1 MRLSKMLFNTWR
13 ESPADAD
20 IVSAKLMLRA
30 GFIRKVAS
38 GIYEWLPLGLRSLKK
53 VENIIR
59 QEMDAIG
66 GQEVWLP
73 HLQPKELWDETGRWD
88 LYGKELV
95 RLTDRKGTEY
105 CLGPTAE
112 EVITALVRDEVKSY
126 RQLPMMLYQFGT
138 KFRDEIRPRFGVMR
152 AREFYMKDAYSF
164 HTDESDAEKYY
175 QTVFEAYSRIFTRC
189 GLKFRAVEAGTGNIG
204 GSFSHEFM
212 ALADTGEEEIASC
225 NKCGYA
231 ASVELIK
238 GGAGACPKCHEGSLG
253 ISRGIEVGHT
263 FELGTKYS
271 GSMGAAYL
279 DGNGQS
285 KSIVMGCYG
294 IGVSRIVAAAI
305 EQNHDEGGI
314 IWTPALAPYEVIII
328 PTNIE
333 DSAIADLAQKAYDT
347 LRGSGVEVLLDDR
360 DQRAGVKFKDADL
373 AGCPVRITAGKKAS
387 QGIVEIKLRHNGQMQ
402 ETDIASLTEVFQSI
416 RHSLASTP

>member
-1 MRLSKMLFNTWR
+1 MLFNTWR

-20 IVSAKLMLRA
+20 VVSAKLMLRA
-30 GFIRKVAS
+30 GLIRKVAS

-164 HTDESDAEKYY
+164 HADESDAEKYY
-175 QTVFEAYSRIFTRC
+175 QTVFDAYSRIFSRC
-189 GLKFRAVEAGTGNIG
+189 GLKFRAVEADTGNIG

-212 ALADTGEEEIASC
+212 VLAETGEEEIASC

-238 GGAGACPKCHEGSLG
+238 GGVDACPKCREGGLG

-271 GSMGAAYL
+271 GSMKAVYL
-279 DGNGQS
+279 DDTGQS

-314 IWTPALAPYEVIII
+314 IWTSALAPYEVIVV
-328 PTNIE
+328 PTNI
-333 DSAIADLAQKAYDT
+333 DDGAIAGLAQKAYDM
-347 LRGSGVEVLLDDR
+347 LRGSGIEVLLDDR

-373 AGCPVRITAGKKAS
+373 AGYPVRITAGKKAA
-387 QGIVEIKLRHNGQMQ
+387 QGIVEIKLRHNGSVQ
-402 ETDIASLTEVFQSI
+402 ETDITGLTGVVQKVCGTLTS
-416 RHSLASTP
+416 